1 MILHNI
7 ISAITSVEPTTMNSS
22 PPEITTIQ
30 SGTNDTTTSG
40 DMTNYSGSI
49 YSSMSPS
56 TLSTYL
62 DTFSSSSITATSEL
76 PNTILSPTSTI
87 IAAINYLFLSK

>member
-1 MILHNI
+1 
-7 ISAITSVEPTTMNSS
+7 MNSS
-22 PPEITTIQ
+22 TPEITTTQ

-56 TLSTYL
+56 MLSTYL
-62 DTFSSSSITATSEL
+62 DTATISLITASSEL
-76 PNTILSPTSTI
+76 PNTTLSPTSTI
-87 IAAINYLFLSK
+87 IAVTNHLFFSK

>member
-1 MILHNI
+1 
-7 ISAITSVEPTTMNSS
+7 MNSS
-22 PPEITTIQ
+22 PPEITTTQ

-56 TLSTYL
+56 MLSTYL
-62 DTFSSSSITATSEL
+62 DTATISLITASSEL
-76 PNTILSPTSTI
+76 PNTTLSPTSTI
-87 IAAINYLFLSK
+87 IAVTNHLFFSK